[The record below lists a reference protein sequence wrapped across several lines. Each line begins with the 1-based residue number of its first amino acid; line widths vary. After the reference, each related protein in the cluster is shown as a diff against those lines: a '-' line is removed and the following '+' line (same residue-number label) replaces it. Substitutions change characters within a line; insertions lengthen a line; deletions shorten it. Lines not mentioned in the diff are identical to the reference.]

1 MQFGS
6 IYQNLKGNSPA
17 GNIFLNVHWTHFAF
31 QLKVG
36 ISFCTVLSSHCA
48 FFTFRSWWLNLLGE
62 HFLYT
67 IWCKSQIL
75 VWLWSEVNK
84 AKLNCL
90 KYVWDMQIYV
100 LVSSVFGENK
110 VMLCC
115 LTPMLKEHCEHFS
128 YQAFFSPS
136 FSFSSLC
143 MIFLRMNFE
152 EYVFRSSGNSGLK

>member
-100 LVSSVFGENK
+100 LVSSVFGENNVVLSDSNVK
-110 VMLCC
+110 RTLRTFQ
-115 LTPMLKEHCEHFS
+115 L
-128 YQAFFSPS
+128 
-136 FSFSSLC
+136 SSLFFTLFFFFFF
-143 MIFLRMNFE
+143 MYDIFEDEFWRICLQIIW
-152 EYVFRSSGNSGLK
+152 K